1 VNNLEIFILKHV
13 TLDIWSSE
21 SIPFILL
28 FIFISAFLTAF
39 VGLFVYSIYD
49 DGNGMSKENSKKIK
63 TITSIFFVIF
73 MSICLILFYNDNKV
87 DLKGPV
93 DFNSKYNITTEEKD
107 NIIELKYYKKP
118 IFTNDDSMWNHFKIS
133 IKKTNSGKYYVFFNG
148 NAEDKK
154 EITEED
160 VKGTIENI
168 RKSENYEF
176 DEKAEKINLHEL
188 QQKDNKDSSKEI
200 SENKE
205 NKTNLFKYIIIIIVC
220 SGLGYLLF
228 KKDKKKKSIIEEN
241 TEITESKQKTTLKE
255 FKESFLKN
263 QNKWFSFV
271 IERIIKN
278 EEYRKLNSRIC

>member
-1 VNNLEIFILKHV
+1 MNNLEIFILKHV
-13 TLDIWSSE
+13 TLDVWSSE
-21 SIPFILL
+21 AIPFIIL
-28 FIFISAFLTAF
+28 FIFISAFLAAF
-39 VGLFVYSIYD
+39 VWLFVYSIYD
-49 DGNGMSKENSKKIK
+49 ESEEKLKENSKKIK
-63 TITSIFFVIF
+63 TITSTFFVIF
-73 MSICLILFYNDNKV
+73 MGICLMLFYNDNKV

-118 IFTNDDSMWNHFKIS
+118 IFSDDNSMWNHFKIS
-133 IKKTNSGKYYVFFNG
+133 IKKTSSGKYYVFFNG

-200 SENKE
+200 SEKKE
-205 NKTNLFKYIIIIIVC
+205 NNFNFFKYVF
-220 SGLGYLLF
+220 GFVGAGVLLYLFF
-228 KKDKKKKSIIEEN
+228 KKDKNKKQIEEN

-263 QNKWFSFV
+263 QNK
-271 IERIIKN
+271 
-278 EEYRKLNSRIC
+278 

>member
-1 VNNLEIFILKHV
+1 MNNLEIFILKHV

-21 SIPFILL
+21 STPFIIL
-28 FIFISAFLTAF
+28 FIFLSAFLTAF

-49 DGNGMSKENSKKIK
+49 DDNGLSKENSKKIK

-73 MSICLILFYNDNKV
+73 MSICLMLFYNDNKV

-107 NIIELKYYKKP
+107 NIIELKYSKKP
-118 IFTNDDSMWNHFKIS
+118 IFTNDDSMWNYFKVA
-133 IKKTNSGKYYVFFNG
+133 IKKTTNEKYYVYFNE
-148 NAEDKK
+148 NSEDKK
-154 EITEED
+154 EITKED

-168 RKSENYEF
+168 RKSENYET
-176 DEKAEKINLHEL
+176 DEKTEKINLHEL

-200 SENKE
+200 SEKKE
-205 NKTNLFKYIIIIIVC
+205 NNFNFFKYVF
-220 SGLGYLLF
+220 GFVGVGFLLYLFF
-228 KKDKKKKSIIEEN
+228 KKDENKKGIEEN

-263 QNKWFSFV
+263 QNK
-271 IERIIKN
+271 
-278 EEYRKLNSRIC
+278 